1 MSYLAPAS
9 FHFVRGI
16 MRLNKG
22 SDIANLASLEVLAL
36 RNVASKIYYHKTCLS
51 KFVIKIFHNLPYI
64 ILVMCICKIWKLKA
78 NILLRSF
85 SGMEYNIRERKT
97 KRHRR

>member
-16 MRLNKG
+16 IKITKG
-22 SDIANLASLEVLAL
+22 SVSNESCKLRGSCV

-51 KFVIKIFHNLPYI
+51 KRSIKNLIYSIRI
-64 ILVMCICKIWKLKA
+64 ILVMGYYKIWKLKSDRD
-78 NILLRSF
+78 LKDF
-85 SGMEYNIRERKT
+85 
-97 KRHRR
+97 

>member
-16 MRLNKG
+16 IKVTKG

-36 RNVASKIYYHKTCLS
+36 RYVASKIYYHRGCRPRCS
-51 KFVIKIFHNLPYI
+51 IKIRHNLLCI
-64 ILVMCICKIWKLKA
+64 ILVM
-78 NILLRSF
+78 RSF
-85 SGMEYNIRERKT
+85 INKKIQDVCVLTFDTDISII
-97 KRHRR
+97 HL